1 MKRKVFGSLVQ
12 PLVVAI
18 IGGLLC
24 LLIAFLFAKFKGNL
38 PLAYTES
45 GGEFIGQR
53 AFGISLDTIIPET
66 NINDPIKAVKNI
78 GFDLVSF
85 LMTFAILYVMSFLFI
100 SNFIFFGKKNRRG
113 RNISS

>member
-18 IGGLLC
+18 IGSLIC
-24 LLIAFLFAKFKGNL
+24 LLIAFLFAKFKGEL

-45 GGEFIGQR
+45 GGEFIGQK
-53 AFGISLDTIIPET
+53 AFGINLDTIIPET
-66 NINDPIKAVKNI
+66 AINNPIKTVKHI

-85 LMTFAILYVMSFLFI
+85 LVTFAILYIMSFLFI
-100 SNFIFFGKKNRRG
+100 SNFIFFGKKREAK
-113 RNISS
+113 